1 VTTRQAR
8 IRAEVTARAKPLEQ
22 ALARW
27 LTAYGRV
34 LAAQETKRIG
44 ATIKAS
50 TDEDRLRDELRT
62 LLLRFGL
69 RQAETSAQGAAKS
82 VGQDIIIPGTLLSD
96 AIAGKPTKIKWFWEY
111 RNGVHQRVND
121 IMETTR
127 DEVRAS
133 VRRIVQDAVAEDR
146 EPSMGEVAR
155 RIHTQFHGV
164 EADGRI
170 RTFSPERA
178 AIIAQTEMGQAENTG
193 IFEGY
198 KASGVSEIEWLA
210 RPGSERH
217 GSLSGKRVKVGEYFV
232 ASNGDRLRYPGDP
245 SAPIRSTINCMCTS
259 VAVIARRKKA

>member
-1 VTTRQAR
+1 VTTRQSR

-34 LAAQETKRIG
+34 LAAQEAKRLG
-44 ATIKAS
+44 AAIKAS
-50 TDEDRLRDELRT
+50 TDEERLRDELRT

-69 RQAETSAQGAAKS
+69 RQATASAQGAARS

-96 AIAGKPTKIKWFWEY
+96 AIAGKPTRIKWFWEY
-111 RNGVHQRVND
+111 RNGVHQRVTD

-133 VRRIVQDAVAEDR
+133 VRRIVQDAAAEDR

-164 EADGRI
+164 EAH
-170 RTFSPERA
+170 
-178 AIIAQTEMGQAENTG
+178 
-193 IFEGY
+193 
-198 KASGVSEIEWLA
+198 VLA
-210 RPGSERH
+210 RARGDHRADGDGAGGEHGDLRGVQGVGCERD
-217 GSLSGKRVKVGEYFV
+217 RV
-232 ASNGDRLRYPGDP
+232 ASAAGVG
-245 SAPIRSTINCMCTS
+245 AAW
-259 VAVIARRKKA
+259 VAEREAGEGGGVFRGVER